1 MALTLKN
8 SEEGLSIVSHNIEFL
23 GCKTSR
29 LETALELAP
38 EFVEA
43 VRLSGATYLSE
54 KFEQFEPAG
63 VTGVVIVAE
72 SHFSIHTW
80 PEHGIAAIDALT
92 CSTSVDI
99 EKFISRL
106 SAFCKPQE
114 VKHCPVKRILI

>member
-23 GCKTSR
+23 GCDTSR
-29 LETALELAP
+29 LETVSELAP

-54 KFEQFEPAG
+54 KFEQFKPTG

-80 PEHGIAAIDALT
+80 PEYGLAAIDALT
-92 CSTSVDI
+92 CSKKVDI

-106 SAFCKPQE
+106 GQYCKPGE
-114 VKHCPVKRILI
+114 VKHCPVKRI

>member
-8 SEEGLSIVSHNIEFL
+8 SEDGLSIVSHNIEFL
-23 GCKTSR
+23 DCKTSR

-54 KFEQFEPAG
+54 KFEQFKPAG

-92 CSTSVDI
+92 CSKSVEI

-106 SAFCKPQE
+106 SNFLKPQE
-114 VKHCPVKRILI
+114 VKHCPVQRI